1 MTTSKEMS
9 AALSAI
15 SNVNSEEELIS
26 VNKVLIERI
35 KTIRAREARVVKASL
50 SEGDEVTWV
59 GRKGSQRGHV
69 TKIAR
74 KFATVQTL
82 LGGSWRVPMNM
93 LKKV

>member
-1 MTTSKEMS
+1 MTTSKEM
-9 AALSAI
+9 ATALNAME
-15 SNVNSEEELIS
+15 NLNTEAELLNLNHALVS
-26 VNKVLIERI
+26 RL

-50 SEGDEVTWV
+50 NEGDEVTWV

-74 KFATVQTL
+74 KFATVTTIR
-82 LGGSWRVPMNM
+82 GGSWRVPMNM